1 MKLADF
7 ILLGEDERIAV
18 LWREANIIA
27 ERKDRGYNVF
37 LYQIYSFYIEVWHSC
52 NLKDKYKLRSFSG
65 TEELEPYLQKIDI
78 SNLFTNI
85 EN

>member
-7 ILLGEDERIAV
+7 ILLTEDERISV

-27 ERKDRGYNVF
+27 ERKERGYNVF

-52 NLKDKYKLRSFSG
+52 NVMDKYKLRSFNT

-78 SNLFTNI
+78 SNLVANI
-85 EN
+85 